1 MSKKM
6 NKIEKIIFVIGI
18 GGGLIASILNLVGG
32 NWMLGT
38 TQFLLA
44 FFMYTYY
51 QSSNK

>member
-1 MSKKM
+1 M
-6 NKIEKIIFVIGI
+6 NKIEKIIFVMGI
-18 GGGLIASILNLVGG
+18 GSGIVASVANLISG
-32 NWMLGT
+32 NWTLGV

>member
-1 MSKKM
+1 M
-6 NKIEKIIFVIGI
+6 NKIEKFIFIVGI
-18 GGGLIASILNLVGG
+18 GTGTIASITNLILG
-32 NWMLGT
+32 NWTLGI

>member
-1 MSKKM
+1 M
-6 NKIEKIIFVIGI
+6 NKIEKIIFVMGI
-18 GGGLIASILNLVGG
+18 GSGIVASIANLVSG
-32 NWMLGT
+32 NWTLGV

>member
-1 MSKKM
+1 M
-6 NKIEKIIFVIGI
+6 NKIEKIIFVMGI
-18 GGGLIASILNLVGG
+18 GSGIVASIANLISG
-32 NWMLGT
+32 NWTLGV

>member
-1 MSKKM
+1 M
-6 NKIEKIIFVIGI
+6 NKIEKIIFVVGI
-18 GGGLIASILNLVGG
+18 GSGIVASIANLISG
-32 NWMLGT
+32 NWTLGV

>member
-1 MSKKM
+1 M
-6 NKIEKIIFVIGI
+6 NKIEKIIFAMGI
-18 GGGLIASILNLVGG
+18 GSGIVASIANLVSG
-32 NWMLGT
+32 NWTLGV

>member
-1 MSKKM
+1 M
-6 NKIEKIIFVIGI
+6 NKIEKIIFIVGI
-18 GGGLIASILNLVGG
+18 GSGIIASIVNLISG
-32 NWMLGT
+32 NWTLGV